1 MLQRPTQMTRVQD
14 FLTTEGCD
22 WKFIP
27 LHGPHFGGLWEAA
40 VNYMKYHL

>member
-1 MLQRPTQMTRVQD
+1 MTRVQD
-14 FLTTEGCD
+14 HLTTEGCD

-40 VNYMKYHL
+40 VNYMEYHL